1 MEIDANRT
9 EKEAFIMLEQL
20 GKQAKE
26 ASIILGKA
34 GIEDKN
40 EVLREAAKWYRIRNI
55 S

>member
-1 MEIDANRT
+1 
-9 EKEAFIMLEQL
+9 MLEQL

-26 ASIILGKA
+26 ASFILGKA

-40 EVLREAAKWYRIRNI
+40 EVLRKPPNVCYRVRNT

>member
-1 MEIDANRT
+1 
-9 EKEAFIMLEQL
+9 MLEQL

-40 EVLREAAKWYRIRNI
+40 EVLKRSSQMSGTESGIYLK
-55 S
+55 